1 MKKRKPIGLVFV
13 AIIVSVAAV
22 AAMVSWWQS
31 RPQGSPVAGEFTE
44 AVLSERMT
52 SARVLALGEATH
64 GTQEFQAL
72 RLQLLQKV
80 ADQGFTTVAWEED
93 FGRVDRAPPW
103 RPPVCSATA

>member
-1 MKKRKPIGLVFV
+1 MKKRKPLGLVFV

-52 SARVLALGEATH
+52 SA
-64 GTQEFQAL
+64 GT
-72 RLQLLQKV
+72 
-80 ADQGFTTVAWEED
+80 GGGHAWH
-93 FGRVDRAPPW
+93 P
-103 RPPVCSATA
+103 